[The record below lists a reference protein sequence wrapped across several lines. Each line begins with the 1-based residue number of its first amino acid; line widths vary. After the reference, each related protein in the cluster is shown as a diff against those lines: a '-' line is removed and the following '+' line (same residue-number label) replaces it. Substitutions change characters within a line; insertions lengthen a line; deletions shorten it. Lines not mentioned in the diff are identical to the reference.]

1 MMSDTKQDLQ
11 QHLQEIEDKIG
22 ALSRDEA
29 GQDDES
35 STEWQAIMEEKK
47 CTQQGLTICAQLS
60 AEIERLEPTVGP
72 VPQSLHHTKAR
83 VFIRNGLGAT
93 KASIQTMMDEL
104 HSHEGMLAGQIREKA
119 SVEPMSEETA
129 DELQRLQA
137 TKDSIHQCIR
147 VIADAD
153 SGAAEIERQNVF
165 EDITLAGNSYSFTV
179 STVGDLVTARRI
191 NLTDRSYNVA
201 GQIADESFQKA
212 VEAFT
217 KDGLQ
222 PARDIQAAEP
232 SKPAAPEG
240 EARVE
245 FQSRHGRGVPL
256 MRADQPSNSRS

>member
-29 GQDDES
+29 GRDDES

-47 CTQQGLTICAQLS
+47 STQQGLAICAQLS

-72 VPQSLHHTKAR
+72 KSPSHHHAKAR
-83 VFIRNGLGAT
+83 SFIRNGLGAT
-93 KASIQTMMDEL
+93 KASVQTMMDEL
-104 HSHEGMLAGQIREKA
+104 HSHESMLARQIREKA
-119 SVEPMSEETA
+119 AVKPMSDETA
-129 DELQRLQA
+129 GELQRLQA

-147 VIADAD
+147 VISDAD
-153 SGAAEIERQNVF
+153 SGTAEIERQNVF

-179 STVGDLVTARRI
+179 STVGELVTARRI

-222 PARDIQAAEP
+222 PSSDSRAAQPSEP
-232 SKPAAPEG
+232 ATAEG
-240 EARVE
+240 ETRIE

-256 MRADQPSNSRS
+256 MRAGEASNSRG